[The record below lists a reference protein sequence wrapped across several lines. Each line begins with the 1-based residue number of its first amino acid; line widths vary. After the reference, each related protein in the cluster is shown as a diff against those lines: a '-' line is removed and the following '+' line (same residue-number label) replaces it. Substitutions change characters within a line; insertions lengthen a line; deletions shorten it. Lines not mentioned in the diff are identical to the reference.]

1 MLKQLAA
8 KTWKIIPS
16 VLRVSAI
23 RLTQK
28 KFTAS
33 VGAVITNER
42 DEILLLEHILRPGSG
57 WGMPGGFI
65 EYDEQPEEAI
75 KREIREETGLK
86 LKNVE
91 MFSLRIVE
99 RHIEF
104 IFRARAH
111 GKAEVKSREI
121 ISAEWFE
128 LDKIPEEMSSKQKSI
143 IKNVLESNNQ
153 KVFK

>member
-1 MLKQLAA
+1 MLKQFAA
-8 KTWKIIPS
+8 KIWKIIPS
-16 VLRVSAI
+16 VVRVGAI

-33 VGAVITNER
+33 VGAVITNQR
-42 DEILLLEHILRPGSG
+42 GEILLLEHIFRPGSG

-65 EYDEQPEEAI
+65 EHDEQPEEAL
-75 KREIREETGLK
+75 KRELYEETGLE
-86 LKNVE
+86 LENIQ
-91 MFSLRIVE
+91 MFRVRIVK

-104 IFRARAH
+104 IFRAVAH

-128 LDKIPEEMSSKQKSI
+128 LDEIPVEMSSMQKTI
-143 IKNVLESNNQ
+143 IKKILESDNT
-153 KVFK
+153 KSD